1 MAAAQ
6 IGLTEKNS
14 AHVSIEAGRT
24 ERPTC
29 DRAGLDLSAEKA
41 EPGRRSPPGRVLTE
55 RGATRKT
62 YLPSGR
68 WEDNV
73 SSTLK
78 LVRQET
84 TEYDFSSIIFLSHVS

>member
-41 EPGRRSPPGRVLTE
+41 EPGRRSPPGRVRIESRVDPENLAS
-55 RGATRKT
+55 R
-62 YLPSGR
+62 R
-68 WEDNV
+68 WEGNV

-84 TEYDFSSIIFLSHVS
+84 TGYDFSSILFLSHVS